1 MVVLFLLV
9 VSVHVL
15 VRSYQYKHY
24 MLVDVIVN
32 SVITRSPVLASQEGE
47 GQAHPHLHLIP
58 PNESLK
64 WLHRCAVSVEA
75 SLTHILA
82 NLWSCF
88 SIFYFLPPYGFDV
101 DTRHLT
107 WTVSFSTYKHPVRQI
122 QKFFCVADEET
133 GFEVKGQPLRY
144 EGRQSGSA
152 AWALSH
158 SFTLLPTEPGL
169 ADAHE
174 RDLGVTT

>member
-1 MVVLFLLV
+1 M
-9 VSVHVL
+9 
-15 VRSYQYKHY
+15 
-24 MLVDVIVN
+24 
-32 SVITRSPVLASQEGE
+32 
-47 GQAHPHLHLIP
+47 
-58 PNESLK
+58 
-64 WLHRCAVSVEA
+64 
-75 SLTHILA
+75 
-82 NLWSCF
+82 
-88 SIFYFLPPYGFDV
+88 

>member
-64 WLHRCAVSVEA
+64 
-75 SLTHILA
+75 
-82 NLWSCF
+82 
-88 SIFYFLPPYGFDV
+88 
-101 DTRHLT
+101 
-107 WTVSFSTYKHPVRQI
+107 
-122 QKFFCVADEET
+122 
-133 GFEVKGQPLRY
+133 
-144 EGRQSGSA
+144 
-152 AWALSH
+152 
-158 SFTLLPTEPGL
+158 
-169 ADAHE
+169 
-174 RDLGVTT
+174 